1 MEITPELYQPKPERI
16 PVLMWP
22 TKPTFPDEASYQTAC
37 ADIVA
42 CVINNGGEVML
53 SSGGGY
59 KIRNSYLDDP
69 GRQHNDWKPL
79 MAGDRIAFQAG
90 GKVRVYSAYEFT
102 RDWERSPERP
112 KPVENAECDGI
123 KRYEGRKVEHQ
134 CCIHCAPDSHAPHTF
149 DGCPR
154 PEPEL
159 ANLVAPLVNAE
170 VPRGTEPPQ
179 VGLCVLCYTSLN
191 PPVDS
196 IARYVVG
203 GIGVC
208 REHVDQAIE
217 ES

>member
-1 MEITPELYQPKPERI
+1 MEITPEQ
-16 PVLMWP
+16 
-22 TKPTFPDEASYQTAC
+22 
-37 ADIVA
+37 
-42 CVINNGGEVML
+42 
-53 SSGGGY
+53 
-59 KIRNSYLDDP
+59 
-69 GRQHNDWKPL
+69 
-79 MAGDRIAFQAG
+79 
-90 GKVRVYSAYEFT
+90 
-102 RDWERSPERP
+102 P
-112 KPVENAECDGI
+112 KPVETLGCDGI
-123 KRYEGRKVEHQ
+123 KRYEARRVEHQ
-134 CCIHCAPDSHAPHTF
+134 CCIHCAPDAHAPHTF

-159 ANLVAPLVNAE
+159 ADIVTPLVNAE
-170 VPRGTEPPQ
+170 VPPHTVLPDHITKWARHILAEEAEKGMKRNFRTPTLYEIVEQFNKEYPPRGANTEPPQ